1 MMQIDLIN
9 PDTLHRPIDNLYTH
23 VVRAQ
28 GRYLYRIGGQ
38 VAIGLQCENLGKGD
52 MQEQLKVVYEM
63 ATRALQ
69 AVSLTWANVI
79 HIYTFTTDMD
89 EYMKYEKPIAKAA
102 FGERP
107 PASTLV
113 EVSRLVDPE
122 WLVEIQLDAIS
133 D

>member
-1 MMQIDLIN
+1 MQIDLIN
-9 PDTLHRPIDNLYTH
+9 PDTLHKPIDNLYTH

-28 GRYLYRIGGQ
+28 GRYVYRIGGQ
-38 VAIGLQCENLGKGD
+38 VAIGLECENLGKGD

-63 ATRALQ
+63 ATRALA
-69 AVSLTWANVI
+69 AVDLTWANVI
-79 HIYTFTTDMD
+79 HITTYTTDMD

-102 FGERP
+102 FGEKP

-113 EVSRLVDPE
+113 EVRRLVDPE
-122 WLVEIQLDAIS
+122 WLVEIQVDAIG

>member
-1 MMQIDLIN
+1 MQIDLIN
-9 PDTLHRPIDNLYTH
+9 PDTLHQPIDNLYTH

-38 VAIGLQCENLGKGD
+38 VAIGLLCENLGKGD

-69 AVSLTWANVI
+69 AVNLTWANVI

-89 EYMKYEKPIAKAA
+89 EYMKYEKPIAEAA
-102 FGERP
+102 FGEKP

>member
-1 MMQIDLIN
+1 MQIDLIN

-63 ATRALQ
+63 ATRALL
-69 AVSLTWANVI
+69 AVNLTWANVI

-102 FGERP
+102 FGEKP

-113 EVSRLVDPE
+113 EVRRLVDPE

>member
-1 MMQIDLIN
+1 MKIERIN
-9 PDTLHRPIDNLYTH
+9 PETLHRPIDNLYTH
-23 VVRAQ
+23 VVRAE
-28 GRYLYRIGGQ
+28 GRTLYRIGGQ
-38 VAIGLQCENLGKGD
+38 VAIGLDCENLGKGD
-52 MQEQLKVVYEM
+52 MQEQLRVVYQM
-63 ATRALQ
+63 ATSALK
-69 AVSLTWANVI
+69 AVNLTWENVV

-102 FGERP
+102 FGEKP

-113 EVSRLVDPE
+113 EVRRLVDPA

>member
-1 MMQIDLIN
+1 MQIDLIN
-9 PDTLHRPIDNLYTH
+9 PDTLHQPIDNLYTH

-38 VAIGLQCENLGKGD
+38 VAIGLQCENIGTGD
-52 MQEQLKVVYEM
+52 MQAQLKSVYEM
-63 ATRALQ
+63 ATRALE
-69 AVSLTWANVI
+69 AVNLTWANVI

-102 FGERP
+102 FGEKP

-113 EVSRLVDPE
+113 EVRRLVDPA
-122 WLVEIQLDAIS
+122 WLVEIQVDAIG

>member
-1 MMQIDLIN
+1 MQIDLIN
-9 PDTLHRPIDNLYTH
+9 PDTLHKPIDNLYTH

-28 GRYLYRIGGQ
+28 GRYVYRIGGQ
-38 VAIGLQCENLGKGD
+38 VAIGLECENLGKGD

-63 ATRALQ
+63 ATRALA
-69 AVSLTWANVI
+69 AVNLTWANVI
-79 HIYTFTTDMD
+79 HITTYTTDMD

-102 FGERP
+102 FGEQP

-113 EVSRLVDPE
+113 EVRRLVDPE
-122 WLVEIQLDAIS
+122 WLVEIQVDAIG

>member
-1 MMQIDLIN
+1 MKIERIN

-23 VVRAQ
+23 VVRAE
-28 GRYLYRIGGQ
+28 GRVLYRVGGQ
-38 VAIGLQCENLGKGD
+38 VAIGMECENLGAGN
-52 MQEQLKVVYEM
+52 MQEQLKLVYDM
-63 ATRALQ
+63 ATRALE
-69 AVSLTWANVI
+69 AVNLTWNNVV

-102 FGERP
+102 FGENP

-113 EVSRLVDPE
+113 EVRRLVDPA
-122 WLVEIQLDAIS
+122 WLVEIQVDAVG

>member
-1 MMQIDLIN
+1 MYIERIN
-9 PDTLHRPIDNLYTH
+9 PDTLHQPIDNLYTH
-23 VVRAQ
+23 VVRAE
-28 GRYLYRIGGQ
+28 GRHLYRIGGQ
-38 VAIGLQCENLGKGD
+38 VAIGLDCENLGEGD
-52 MQEQLKVVYEM
+52 MQEQLKVVYDM
-63 ATRALQ
+63 ATRALK
-69 AVSLTWANVI
+69 AVNLTWDNVV

-113 EVSRLVDPE
+113 EVRRLVDPE
-122 WLVEIQLDAIS
+122 WLVEIQVDAIG

>member
-1 MMQIDLIN
+1 MQIDLIN
-9 PDTLHRPIDNLYTH
+9 PDTLHKPIDNLYTH

-28 GRYLYRIGGQ
+28 GRYVYRIGGQ
-38 VAIGLQCENLGKGD
+38 VAIGLECENLGKGD

-63 ATRALQ
+63 ATRAL
-69 AVSLTWANVI
+69 AAMNLTWANVI
-79 HIYTFTTDMD
+79 HITTYTTDMD
-89 EYMKYEKPIAKAA
+89 EYMKYEKPIAEAA

-113 EVSRLVDPE
+113 EVRRLVDPE
-122 WLVEIQLDAIS
+122 WLVEIQVDAIG

>member
-1 MMQIDLIN
+1 MQIELIN
-9 PDTLHRPIDNLYTH
+9 PDTLHKPIDNLYTH

-28 GRYLYRIGGQ
+28 GRYVYRIGGQ
-38 VAIGLQCENLGKGD
+38 VAIGMECENLGKGD

-63 ATRALQ
+63 ATRALH
-69 AVSLTWANVI
+69 AVNLTWANVI

-102 FGERP
+102 FGEKP
-107 PASTLV
+107 PASTLIG
-113 EVSRLVDPE
+113 VSRLVDPE

>member
-1 MMQIDLIN
+1 MQIDLIN
-9 PDTLHRPIDNLYTH
+9 PETLHQPIDNLYTH

-28 GRYLYRIGGQ
+28 GRYVYRIGGQ
-38 VAIGLQCENLGKGD
+38 VAIGLECENLGKGD

-63 ATRALQ
+63 ATRALA
-69 AVSLTWANVI
+69 AVNLTWANVI
-79 HIYTFTTDMD
+79 HITTYTTDMD

-113 EVSRLVDPE
+113 EIRRLVDPD
-122 WLVEIQLDAIS
+122 WLVEIQVDAIG

>member
-1 MMQIDLIN
+1 MQIDLMN
-9 PDTLHRPIDNLYTH
+9 PDTLHPPVDNLYTH

-28 GRYLYRIGGQ
+28 GKYVYRIGGQ

-52 MQEQLKVVYEM
+52 MQEQLRLVYEM
-63 ATRALQ
+63 ATRALH
-69 AVSLTWANVI
+69 AVNLTWANVI
-79 HIYTFTTDMD
+79 HILTFTTDMD

-102 FGERP
+102 FGEKP

-113 EVSRLVDPE
+113 EVRRLVDPE
-122 WLVEIQLDAIS
+122 WLVEIQVDAIG

>member
-1 MMQIDLIN
+1 MQIDLIN
-9 PDTLHRPIDNLYTH
+9 PDTLHQPIDNLYTH

-69 AVSLTWANVI
+69 AVNLTWANVI
-79 HIYTFTTDMD
+79 HIYAFTTDMD

-122 WLVEIQLDAIS
+122 WLVEIQVDAIG